1 MQEHD
6 QLEEFW
12 DDLLAF
18 VEERRVVPIIGND
31 LSQLADGTPLHRHLA
46 QRLAE
51 RLRVAEVDGTP
62 PQTLNEVV
70 CAFLARRGRRE
81 DIYPKLR
88 MLTKELRVQP
98 SPALL
103 ALARITDF
111 DLFVTLGFDTLLLD
125 AINQER
131 FGGEQRTQ
139 HIGYAPQ
146 RPADLPAPHHQL
158 VDPVVYALLGRVS
171 AAPDYVIADEDLLE
185 FLSALQSDTRRPNL
199 LFDALQS
206 SHLLLIGCGFPDW
219 LARFFIRIAKSRPL
233 SMQRGEAEYIIDE
246 HVSGDASLV
255 VFLRNFSYG
264 TRIVPMD
271 PATFVIEL
279 ERRWS
284 QRHRSTAPSAATR
297 REPESV
303 AASSAIF
310 LSYARDDSDAAERL
324 YRRLDGLGLDVWFDR
339 ERLES
344 GDAYEQK
351 IRKLVRSCAF
361 FMPVISR
368 RAEQRVE
375 GYFRREWRQAE
386 ERMRGIADHV
396 PFILPVSVDDVNT
409 RGDGI
414 PESFR
419 KLQWSRL
426 PDGVSTPEFESRVV
440 QLVREHSKRQRG
452 LS

>member
-1 MQEHD
+1 MQD
-6 QLEEFW
+6 QTDLEEFW

-18 VEERRVVPIIGND
+18 VEERRVVPIIGSE
-31 LSQLADGTPLHRHLA
+31 LSVLPDGTPLQKHLA
-46 QRLAE
+46 QRLAD
-51 RLRVAEVDGTP
+51 RLRVAHDDGTQP
-62 PQTLNEVV
+62 ETLNDVV
-70 CAFLARRGRRE
+70 CAFMARRGRRE

-88 MLTKELRVQP
+88 MLTKELQVDLP
-98 SPALL
+98 PALT

-111 DLFVTLGFDTLLLD
+111 DLFVTLGFDTLLVD
-125 AINQER
+125 AVNRER
-131 FGGEQRTQ
+131 FSGDPRTQ

-146 RPADLPAPHHQL
+146 RPADLPAPRDQL

-185 FLSALQSDTRRPNL
+185 FLSALQSEARRPNL

-206 SHLLLIGCGFPDW
+206 SHLLMIGCGFSNW

-233 SMQRGEAEYIIDE
+233 SMQRGEAEYIIDDQ
-246 HVSGDASLV
+246 VAGDAALV
-255 VFLRNFSYG
+255 VFLQHFSYG

-271 PATFVIEL
+271 PSTFAIEL

-284 QRHRSTAPSAATR
+284 QRRRPAARAAAAP
-297 REPESV
+297 REPEPTAS
-303 AASSAIF
+303 SSAIF
-310 LSYARDDSDAAERL
+310 LSYARDDSEAAERL
-324 YRRLDGLGLDVWFDR
+324 YRRLDALGLDVWFDR

-351 IRKLVRSCAF
+351 IRRQVRTCAF

-375 GYFRREWRQAE
+375 GFFRREWRQAE

-396 PFILPVSVDDVNT
+396 PFIVPVSVDDVNT

-414 PESFR
+414 PEGFR

-426 PDGVSTPEFESRVV
+426 PDGVTTPEFEARVV

-452 LS
+452 LG